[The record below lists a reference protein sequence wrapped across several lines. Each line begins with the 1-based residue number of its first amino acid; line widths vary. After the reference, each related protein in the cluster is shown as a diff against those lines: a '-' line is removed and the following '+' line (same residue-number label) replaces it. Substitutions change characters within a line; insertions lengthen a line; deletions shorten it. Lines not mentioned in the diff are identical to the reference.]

1 MIYDDTISDSGDYS
15 QFGSFEFFELN
26 STSNK
31 YMFTTL
37 VDITS
42 PHASILFPQFAL
54 DAILKVATRDPEF
67 EFRTRS
73 TPFAI

>member
-1 MIYDDTISDSGDYS
+1 MIFDETISESTDYN
-15 QFGSFEFFELN
+15 QLGSFEFFELN
-26 STSNK
+26 MTSNK

-42 PHASILFPQFAL
+42 PHTSILFPQFAL
-54 DAILKVATRDPEF
+54 EAILKVATRDPDF